1 MKLLSIIIF
10 LIGLSFLIGTILNSP
25 SNHAYS
31 QSIYVDENDLQKPAP
46 KILSFKQI
54 DEKSIKVIWKL
65 DKHPEGKELKF
76 FNVEITIGLDVDCCG
91 PGTNEETFEEA
102 NSEPIPAEIREF
114 VISNH
119 KGQPLKDKTEYCV
132 EIEAQWPGPNLD
144 SQPSCLIFDNSFKVT
159 PSNNDENFI
168 LFAIGIIIAVVITF
182 IVIRIRSRI
191 SI

>member
-1 MKLLSIIIF
+1 MSVTIKGSSFYFSSQIEAENAQLSNFFEWIKAHDNCDWPYSKKIE
-10 LIGLSFLIGTILNSP
+10 NP
-25 SNHAYS
+25 AYTRK
-31 QSIYVDENDLQKPAP
+31 IYVDENDLQKPAP

-54 DEKSIKVIWKL
+54 NEKSIKVIWKL

-76 FNVEITIGLDVDCCG
+76 FNVEIAIGLDVDCCG

-132 EIEAQWPGPNLD
+132 EIEVL
-144 SQPSCLIFDNSFKVT
+144 C
-159 PSNNDENFI
+159 
-168 LFAIGIIIAVVITF
+168 
-182 IVIRIRSRI
+182 
-191 SI
+191 